1 MLFDKRERVL
11 ETLRQIEKSILLLQ
25 EWNSTLQSV
34 DDYLLSP
41 EGVKNLAASCMLI
54 EAVGEA
60 YKKIDQDTEGLF
72 LPLYPGIPW
81 KAVKGI
87 RDRIAHGYFE
97 IDADIIY
104 MLEDYTGLTEGYCI
118 LGIRVTDYTGKV
130 SETDTESGVEHE

>member
-104 MLEDYTGLTEGYCI
+104 ATVKEHLPAL
-118 LGIRVTDYTGKV
+118 LGATRFFIQKTVTDLLP
-130 SETDTESGVEHE
+130 

>member
-1 MLFDKRERVL
+1 MESMLFDRKDRIL
-11 ETLRQIEKSILLLQ
+11 GTLLQVEKSILLLQ

-54 EAVGEA
+54 EAIGEA
-60 YKKIDQDTEGLF
+60 YKKIDQDTEGGL
-72 LPLYPGIPW
+72 LPLYPDIPW

-104 MLEDYTGLTEGYCI
+104 VTIKEDLPTLLDATRFFI
-118 LGIRVTDYTGKV
+118 KKI
-130 SETDTESGVEHE
+130 SE